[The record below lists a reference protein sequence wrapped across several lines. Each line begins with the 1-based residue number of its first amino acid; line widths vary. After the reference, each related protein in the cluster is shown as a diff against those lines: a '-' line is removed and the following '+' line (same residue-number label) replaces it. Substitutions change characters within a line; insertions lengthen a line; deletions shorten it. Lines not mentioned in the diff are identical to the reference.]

1 MPIVNKLVD
10 IHNIAKESMNSI
22 PLQPF
27 VLVGIDFWPR
37 IAGLEKARGGSLME
51 LRSVDK
57 ATRATIKR
65 RTNQKTSPK
74 KQWRCSTAFCLD
86 TYL

>member
-10 IHNIAKESMNSI
+10 IHHIAKEFMNPI

-37 IAGLEKARGGSLME
+37 IAGLEKARGGSRM
-51 LRSVDK
+51 
-57 ATRATIKR
+57 
-65 RTNQKTSPK
+65 
-74 KQWRCSTAFCLD
+74 
-86 TYL
+86 